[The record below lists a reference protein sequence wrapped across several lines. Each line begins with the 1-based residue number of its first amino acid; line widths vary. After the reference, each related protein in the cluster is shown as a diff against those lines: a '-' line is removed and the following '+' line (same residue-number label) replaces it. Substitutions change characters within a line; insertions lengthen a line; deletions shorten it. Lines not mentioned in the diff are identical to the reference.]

1 MRSDRFDTDV
11 PPTPRT
17 NQRTV
22 VRRATKPSI
31 ASFDPD
37 NPFWSSPG
45 IHIEST
51 RSWGSISADVVS
63 RAVGK
68 VVWRSDCYR
77 IVYALSDF
85 LGTVRNDNGPE
96 QDSPLLRDNFSF
108 RPFAAPF
115 ESTVEAPVRFI
126 QIVQRRDVYDSIIPE
141 MVQGGAVN
149 YEPRTELHDPLVSQ
163 LALTIANQ
171 IDDGVLDNILVDAL
185 STALAVRIL
194 RYYVDPSVI
203 QLAPSSGLSRERLER
218 VRDYIE
224 AHLDDRLTLADLA
237 GVACLSPYHFSRS
250 FKQAVGVGPQRYVL
264 QRRLDRAKTLMR
276 RTNQPLAWI
285 AQEAGF
291 SDQSHLISVFRREI
305 GVTPGQFRAALA

>member
-1 MRSDRFDTDV
+1 MRPGRIDADV
-11 PPTPRT
+11 LPTLRT
-17 NQRTV
+17 KQSTV
-22 VRRATKPSI
+22 FRRATKPSI
-31 ASFDPD
+31 ACSDAD
-37 NPFWSSPG
+37 NPFWNSSG
-45 IHIEST
+45 VHIEST
-51 RSWGSISADVVS
+51 RSWGSISADIVS

-85 LGTVRNDNGPE
+85 LGKVRNDNGPE

-108 RPFAAPF
+108 RPFGVPF

-126 QIVQRRDVYDSIIPE
+126 QIVQRRDVYDNLVSEI
-141 MVQGGAVN
+141 VHGGAVN
-149 YEPRTELHDPLVSQ
+149 SEPRTELHDPLVSQ
-163 LALTIANQ
+163 IALTIANQ
-171 IDDGVLDNILVDAL
+171 IDDGVLDSILADAL

-194 RYYVDPSVI
+194 RYYVDPSAI
-203 QLAPSSGLSRERLER
+203 QLAPSSGLSRERLQR

-224 AHLDDRLTLADLA
+224 AHLDDRLTLTDLA

-264 QRRLDRAKTLMR
+264 QRRLKRARTLMR

-285 AQEAGF
+285 AQESGF
-291 SDQSHLISVFRREI
+291 SDQSHLTSVFRRET
-305 GVTPGQFRAALA
+305 GLTPGQFRAALP